1 MSSERNA
8 LLMERRYVFIT
19 VASMGESSLVH
30 NPKSARNQD
39 NDIDTSSEYEGN
51 EVHFLEISMDDNAI
65 TDETEE
71 INLDGFTPGE
81 SLSGTQRRFTSTDVP
96 LKLDFFFYNIEE
108 PEYHLAPKCNDKLL
122 DCFRFIAQQNGTDIF
137 CYCMSQANG
146 RFEQLVRYLCLRD
159 VERC

>member
-8 LLMERRYVFIT
+8 LLMERQYVFIT

-71 INLDGFTPGE
+71 
-81 SLSGTQRRFTSTDVP
+81 RKFTSTDVP

-122 DCFRFIAQQNGTDIF
+122 NCFRFIAQQNGTDIF